1 MVDSARR
8 QGFIC
13 RNSLIF
19 KYFKEHFETGHPA
32 RFSKFLL
39 FCFFFSNSV
48 VKGAIATARGPKDS
62 FVSTHPCRNRLAQI
76 RFKGAA
82 FMLNMQTGFC

>member
-19 KYFKEHFETGHPA
+19 KYFKEHFEAGHPA
-32 RFSKFLL
+32 RSSKFLL
-39 FCFFFSNSV
+39 FFSNSA
-48 VKGAIATARGPKDS
+48 VKGGYNHR
-62 FVSTHPCRNRLAQI
+62 
-76 RFKGAA
+76 KGSKKTP
-82 FMLNMQTGFC
+82 L